1 MVGLNILGEHQRK
14 GYGGEAIQ
22 WALRW
27 GFQHANLHKIE
38 LGYFGWNTEA
48 GRLYRKLG
56 FVDEGR
62 KRDHFWH
69 DGKYY
74 DEVMLVSRDF
84 AGAGVERWVQQTAC

>member
-1 MVGLNILGEHQRK
+1 MVGLNILAPYQGK
-14 GYGGEAIQ
+14 GYGSEAIK
-22 WALRW
+22 WSLRW
-27 GFQHANLHKIE
+27 GFLHGNLHKIE

-69 DGKYY
+69 DGAYY
-74 DEVMLVSRDF
+74 DEVMLVS
-84 AGAGVERWVQQTAC
+84 